1 MSLDLSLARPKA
13 KTPILAGRAN
23 SLVPILAG
31 AMLIWFALNWDTLV
45 TVWTTGAYIDTD
57 DAMKMVEVRDWMNG
71 QGWFDMV
78 AHRMDAPSGVLMH
91 WCSTCQHKIAAVGLP
106 RCSGKMPP

>member
-1 MSLDLSLARPKA
+1 
-13 KTPILAGRAN
+13 
-23 SLVPILAG
+23 
-31 AMLIWFALNWDTLV
+31 MLIWFALNWDTLV
-45 TVWTTGAYIDTD
+45 TVWTSGAYIDTD

-91 WCSTCQHKIAAVGLP
+91 WSRLFDVPQAGGSRTACP
-106 RCSGKMPP
+106 